1 MATSDAI
8 TQTVQTLEEALS
20 EYTNIAA
27 CLAEATAFQTDEG
40 PQTPWVSLYLRA
52 VHKID
57 AAAAQLIEDVNLRCL
72 PLMKEMEGMTRSK
85 S

>member
-8 TQTVQTLEEALS
+8 TQTVQTLEEALA
-20 EYTNIAA
+20 ECTNIAD
-27 CLAEATAFQTDEG
+27 CLAEATAFQPTQG

-52 VHKID
+52 VHKLD
-57 AAAAQLIEDVNLRCL
+57 AAAAQLIEDVNVRCI
-72 PLMKEMEGMTRSK
+72 PLLKEMEGMTRSK